1 MHRLREFYWG
11 SVFQQCTLIGIF
23 VCISRVCFAQETL
36 RHDYYLATKD
46 SLRLPDSLN
55 FYFPESFCYSKDRS
69 VSFGYEK
76 LKIAGSTIFFGPELI
91 KQYDSLW
98 LSLRVFPIVFNKY
111 KFILDSS
118 LHQNAAIPDYAL
130 EGYRPKKNTDW
141 WDSKGIEYS
150 GNYTRGLSLGSN
162 QSLILNSAL
171 NLQLSGDLGDGIT
184 LTGAI
189 SDNQIPIQP
198 DGNTRQIQEFDRLFL
213 KLSKGKN
220 SLTAG
225 DFELARPIGYFQ
237 NYYKKSQGGLIDYY
251 HNLGQWKL
259 NHKLSLGISRGKF
272 NRQNIVIVNGNQGPY
287 RLKGRDGESFIIL
300 LAGTEKVFIDGIQL
314 TRGEDADYVMDY
326 NLAEIRFTPK
336 RLVTDQMRVFVEFE
350 YADQY
355 YLRTINTY
363 NAQASK
369 GKWFTYLNF
378 YQEKDSKRPAV
389 SSDQDSTDRVILFA
403 SGDQSELAV
412 RSSISKSGSQFNP
425 NRVYYSL
432 KDTSVLI
439 QGQLR
444 LFSILEYNDM
454 PDSNSLQASFAEI
467 GPGKGAYQ
475 LKRSNAN
482 GRVYEWVG
490 YHPLTGVLLG
500 SYTPAI
506 PLIAPRSHSMLMTGV
521 HYNSLEKDKA
531 GFNLETGIS
540 LLDKNRISSKDD
552 GDNIGFASRVDL
564 RSQKYSKKWFGIQ
577 MMGNHEFN
585 DYRFVALNP
594 YRNQEFSRDW
604 NIQSQTGSRDQIYTA
619 RANMIFGKHLNSFAE
634 YKAFDRSIGFKGSKQ
649 EVGIQ
654 WNDGLQSFQLKLD
667 FLQTK
672 AELEKTNYN
681 RPGFKFSRQ
690 FGKKISVQTYFEQEV
705 NSRRSTQQDSLFLS
719 SFYFNVYGANFK
731 YESSSAWIQKLDFRR
746 RTDQISEGKNFQKF
760 SISDELTFSS
770 SIPKSKTGQWDGQL
784 SVRNISYSNPTL
796 NDSLG
801 QYYFLGQMD
810 HSLSLQKNSIR
821 IKNVYSIQ
829 SGAEPRVE
837 FIFEERRPGD
847 GDYIFMDFNG
857 DGIRQIQEYVFA
869 PEVDTARFVRIQL
882 FNSEYIQTFQSLL
895 NQVVQ
900 VDFNRLLP
908 SLHPKNF
915 LRKLYFESILR
926 FNSKLSPETEWYQQI
941 NPFVLNQLGEK
952 SLAFQKFSQQH
963 LYINR
968 ANPRYEI
975 QHSILSSSNRQ
986 LLTSGVDERTI
997 LDFQSKSRLTTFSKM
1012 DWIFTYN
1019 FRNEKKFTESY
1030 ALQNYLIESSKFEGN
1045 LVYRIHQNHRINGSF
1060 LYRNFKELETSF
1072 EKAGIKQFQIGGQS
1086 TIRKKI
1092 SLRSEVK
1099 WIIIDYRGNSGT
1111 AVEYIMLDGFKD
1123 GNNLSME
1130 YYLDI
1135 KFSDVITAQFSYF
1148 VRKSAESTP
1157 IQTGRASIRANF

>member
-1 MHRLREFYWG
+1 MHKLSEIYWG
-11 SVFQQCTLIGIF
+11 PVFHQLRLIGLLF
-23 VCISRVCFAQETL
+23 GLSWVCSAQSPVRL
-36 RHDYYLATKD
+36 DFYLSTKD
-46 SLRLPDSLN
+46 SIRLPDSLQI
-55 FYFPESFCYSKDRS
+55 YFSESLIFSKDRS
-69 VSFGYEK
+69 VRFGNEWLELTESTLSFNAE
-76 LKIAGSTIFFGPELI
+76 LK

-98 LSLRVFPIVFNKY
+98 ISLRVFPIVFNRY
-111 KFILDSS
+111 KFMLDSS
-118 LHQNAAIPDYAL
+118 LQQNAAIPDYAL
-130 EGYRPKKNTDW
+130 EGYRSKKNTDW
-141 WDSKGIEYS
+141 WESKGIEYS
-150 GNYTRGLSLGSN
+150 GNYTRGLSLGTN

-225 DFELARPIGYFQ
+225 DFELSKPIGYFQ
-237 NYYKKSQGGLIDYY
+237 NYYKKSKGGLIDFN
-251 HNLGQWKL
+251 HNLGSWKF
-259 NHKLSLGISRGKF
+259 NHKLSVGISRGKF
-272 NRQNIVIVNGNQGPY
+272 SRQNIVIVNGNQGPY

-314 TRGEDADYVMDY
+314 VRGEDADYTMDY

-355 YLRTINTY
+355 YLRTVNTY
-363 NAQASK
+363 NLQGTR
-369 GKWFTYLNF
+369 GKWLSYLNF

-389 SSDQDSTDRVILFA
+389 STDQDSTDRAILFS

-425 NRVYYSL
+425 NRVYYTL

-444 LFSILEYNDM
+444 LFSILEYDDM
-454 PDSNSLQASFAEI
+454 PDSNSLQVSFAEI
-467 GPGKGAYQ
+467 GPGKGPYQ

-490 YHPLTGVLLG
+490 FNPATGVLMG
-500 SYTPAI
+500 SYTPSI
-506 PLIAPRSHSMLMTGV
+506 PLLAPRSHSMLMTGV
-521 HYNSLEKDKA
+521 QYNPLEKEKA
-531 GFNLETGIS
+531 GFNVETGIS
-540 LLDKNRISSKDD
+540 LLDKNRISSRDD
-552 GDNIGFASRVDL
+552 EDNIGFASRIDL
-564 RSQKYSKKWFGIQ
+564 RTQKYSIKWFGIQ

-604 NIQSQTGSRDQIYTA
+604 NIQSQTGSRDQIYSG
-619 RANMIFGKHLNSFAE
+619 RANMNFGKYLNSFTE
-634 YKAFDRSIGFKGSKQ
+634 YKAFDRSDGFKGSKQ
-649 EVGIQ
+649 EVGIN
-654 WNDGLQSFQLKLD
+654 WSKGLQNLQIKLD

-672 AELEKTNYN
+672 TEFEKTNYN
-681 RPGFKFSRQ
+681 RPGIKYNRQ
-690 FGKKISVQTYFEQEV
+690 IGKKINFQTYLELEK
-705 NSRRSTQQDSLFLS
+705 NERRSSQNDSLLPS
-719 SFYFNVYGANFK
+719 SFYFDVYGANLK
-731 YESSSAWIQKLDFRR
+731 YESKAAGIQKLEFRR
-746 RTDQISEGKNFQKF
+746 RTDQTSGGTNFQKF
-760 SISDELTFSS
+760 SISDEITFVS
-770 SIPKSKTGQWDGQL
+770 SIPKSKTGQWEGQL
-784 SVRNISYSNPTL
+784 SVRNLHYSNQSL

-801 QYYFLGQMD
+801 QYYFLGQLD
-810 HSLSLQKNSIR
+810 HSLSFQKNSIR
-821 IKNVYSIQ
+821 IKNVYSLQ

-837 FIFEERRPGD
+837 YIFEERRPGD

-895 NQVVQ
+895 NQVIQ

-908 SLHPKNF
+908 SLSQNNF
-915 LRKLYFESILR
+915 LRKLSFESILR
-926 FNSKLSPETEWYQQI
+926 FNTKLSPETEWYQQI
-941 NPFVLNQLGEK
+941 NPFILDQLGAK

-963 LYINR
+963 LFVNR

-986 LLTSGVDERTI
+986 LLTSGIDERTI
-997 LDFQSKSRLTTFSKM
+997 LEFQSKSCLTTFSKM
-1012 DWIFTYN
+1012 DWIFAYSY
-1019 FRNEKKFTESY
+1019 RNEGKFTESY
-1030 ALQNYLIESSKFEGN
+1030 ALQNFEIKSYKFEGSV
-1045 LVYRIHQNHRINGSF
+1045 VYRIQRNHRINGSF
-1060 LYRNFKELETSF
+1060 LYRNFKEQETSF
-1072 EKAGIKQFQIGGQS
+1072 EKAGIRQFQIGGQS
-1086 TIRKKI
+1086 TIKKKI
-1092 SLRSEVK
+1092 SIRSEIK
-1099 WIIIDYRGNSGT
+1099 WILIDYKGNPGT

-1135 KFSDVITAQFSYF
+1135 KLSEVITAQFSYF
-1148 VRKSAESTP
+1148 VRKSADSSP